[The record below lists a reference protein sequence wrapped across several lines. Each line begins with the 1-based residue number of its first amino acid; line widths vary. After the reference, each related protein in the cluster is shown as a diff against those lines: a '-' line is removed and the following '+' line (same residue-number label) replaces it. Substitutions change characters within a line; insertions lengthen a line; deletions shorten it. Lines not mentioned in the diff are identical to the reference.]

1 MKYKIKKDCEFR
13 GVSYEKG
20 KSYELGPKEY
30 RVLKSW
36 KAIGEPKKASK
47 KEDSQVEDTP
57 SDLEN

>member
-13 GVSYEKG
+13 GVPYEKG

-36 KAIGEPKKASK
+36 KAIAEPKKASK
-47 KEDSQVEDTP
+47 SKEAQEEQAP
-57 SDLEN
+57 SLDN

>member
-36 KAIGEPKKASK
+36 KAITEPKKASK
-47 KEDSQVEDTP
+47 KEEILDESGP
-57 SDLEN
+57 SLDN

>member
-1 MKYKIKKDCEFR
+1 MKYKIKKDCDFR
-13 GVSYEKG
+13 GISYEKG

-47 KEDSQVEDTP
+47 KEEILDESGP
-57 SDLEN
+57 SLDN

>member
-13 GVSYEKG
+13 GVPYEKG

-36 KAIGEPKKASK
+36 KAIAEPKKASK
-47 KEDSQVEDTP
+47 KEEILDESGP
-57 SDLEN
+57 SLDN